1 MSFATDASPLLP
13 LYTSPRPAPSPP
25 SSSGS
30 ESTLEGFVYPR
41 IPPPDCPLKITL
53 DPSGHPVL
61 PCVSE
66 HGLPPNNSR
75 CIKLT
80 KTRSEVYPKCAN
92 CAELAIPCD
101 FSESGVPCSPCMVLG
116 IPDCVYA
123 DPWCFMAT
131 LSRERDIYLADER
144 QGLFNAVKDNRLSP
158 SVFERE
164 YQRGLSWWYS
174 IAQGAIDRFL
184 INCSATNGLAF
195 RGYEALAQASTDAG
209 HLLRFL
215 ALGHDA
221 HIHPSVL
228 GVVTDRLQALIYTM
242 SN

>member
-66 HGLPPNNSR
+66 SGLPPSNSR

-80 KTRSEVYPKCAN
+80 KTRSE
-92 CAELAIPCD
+92 LAIPCD
-101 FSESGVPCSPCMVLG
+101 FSESGSPVLPVHG
-116 IPDCVYA
+116 TGYPDCVYA

-158 SVFERE
+158 SVFGDAE